1 MGPRTGNRRSV
12 GERYIIICI
21 FIIIINSSSSSGPHH
36 HSSPFRFTP
45 RYQEREIYIYLE
57 REPGRCSNNEC
68 PSERCVIMVIS
79 TNASP
84 SSMSGILLRVC
95 LPPTLPRPVQFRY
108 IVATSDVL
116 LLSTKVPRVKSVAHS
131 ATPQCRTINYL
142 TGLLPP
148 KPLTCRRAC
157 GPSPRP
163 SRHSTGSSLYCL
175 RTTAYLLPDLT

>member
-12 GERYIIICI
+12 GERYIIFIIIIFII
-21 FIIIINSSSSSGPHH
+21 FIIIIFIITLPIHSSS
-36 HSSPFRFTP
+36 P
-45 RYQEREIYIYLE
+45 RYQEREIYLE

-84 SSMSGILLRVC
+84 SSMSVSGILLRVC

-148 KPLTCRRAC
+148 KPLTCRQAC

>member
-21 FIIIINSSSSSGPHH
+21 FIIIINSSSSSSGPHH
-36 HSSPFRFTP
+36 YPSDSLLVVR
-45 RYQEREIYIYLE
+45 RERYIYLE
-57 REPGRCSNNEC
+57 REPGRCGNNEC

-116 LLSTKVPRVKSVAHS
+116 LLSTKVPRVKSVARS

-148 KPLTCRRAC
+148 KPLICRRAC

>member
-1 MGPRTGNRRSV
+1 MGRDTLSSV
-12 GERYIIICI
+12 SLSL
-21 FIIIINSSSSSGPHH
+21 SSIHHLPHH
-36 HSSPFRFTP
+36 HLHHHPSDSLLVIR
-45 RYQEREIYIYLE
+45 RDIYICLE

-157 GPSPRP
+157 GPSPRHCDSLLGAP
-163 SRHSTGSSLYCL
+163 S
-175 RTTAYLLPDLT
+175 TASVLPPTSYLT

>member
-12 GERYIIICI
+12 GERYIIFCI
-21 FIIIINSSSSSGPHH
+21 FIIIINSSSSSSSSS
-36 HSSPFRFTP
+36 SSPFRFTP
-45 RYQEREIYIYLE
+45 RYQEREIYIWK
-57 REPGRCSNNEC
+57 GRCSNNEC

-163 SRHSTGSSLYCL
+163 SRLSTGSSLYCL